1 MKTANFVQILS
12 VIFSLFISDC
22 IISQPCSP
30 VWTSHSLKIFNNTN
44 CDFLVSWEAGE
55 LGICDGCAGAAE
67 TVPALSNITSIGYN
81 CGAPL
86 CTNQVINTIIWA
98 IAEPV
103 LTGSCNVTSDAQA
116 FDCGGGSPISGT
128 GTNCCINSWSV
139 TITNLNRI
147 DVN

>member
-1 MKTANFVQILS
+1 MKTANIFQILP
-12 VIFSLFISDC
+12 VLFSILISDLF
-22 IISQPCSP
+22 SQPCSP
-30 VWTSHSLKIFNNTN
+30 VWTSHQVKVDNQTA
-44 CDFLVSWEAGE
+44 CDFLFSWEAGE
-55 LGICDGCAGAAE
+55 LGICEACAGVAG
-67 TVPALSNITSIGYN
+67 TVPANTIITTTGYN

-128 GTNCCINSWSV
+128 GSNCCINSWNVYINSV
-139 TITNLNRI
+139 NEIVI
-147 DVN
+147 Q